1 MPGPVVDTLAL
12 AVTAAGLL
20 AAAGVLA
27 ASRRPL
33 FALKVLL
40 DFLLAAG
47 LLRLTG
53 QPGWTAIATAAAVVA
68 IRRLLGVGLRAGA
81 GSAAV
86 LRRRAGT
93 GLVQRPRR
101 P

>member
-1 MPGPVVDTLAL
+1 MPGPAVLGVAL

-20 AAAGVLA
+20 AAAAVLA
-27 ASRRPL
+27 ATRQPL

-53 QPGWTAIATAAAVVA
+53 QPGWAALATAAALVA
-68 IRRLLGVGLRAGA
+68 VRRLVGVGLRAG
-81 GSAAV
+81 
-86 LRRRAGT
+86 RET
-93 GLVQRPRR
+93 
-101 P
+101 